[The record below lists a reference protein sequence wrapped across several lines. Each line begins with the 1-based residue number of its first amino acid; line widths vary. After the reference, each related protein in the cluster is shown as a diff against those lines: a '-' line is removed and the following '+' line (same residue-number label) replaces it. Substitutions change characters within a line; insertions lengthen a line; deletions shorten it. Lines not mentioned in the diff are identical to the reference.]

1 MVIDY
6 QKLGFKCGLEI
17 HQQLEGKKLFCS
29 CVTLNS
35 DKEPDVRF
43 ERRLR
48 AVAGETGEIDIA
60 ARHEMEK
67 GKKFIYEADSG
78 DVCLVEMDE
87 DPPHG
92 LNRES
97 LETTLKVALLLNAKI
112 VDEIQIM
119 RKTVIDGSNVSGFQ
133 RTALIAQDG
142 FIETSKGKVKIP
154 TICLEEEA
162 AQKLEEGKDFVRY
175 RLDRLGIP
183 LIEIATDA
191 DIKNNEHAKEVAAHI
206 GMVLR
211 SVPGMKRGLGT
222 IRQDV
227 NVSIKDGARTEIKGF
242 QDLKSI
248 PKVIEYEIKR
258 QLNATKLKQE
268 VRKAEPDFTTSF
280 LRPMPGADRLYPE
293 TDVRPVTIDKRYIEK
308 LKKYLPKLLAH
319 KEEDL
324 EKKYKITKELAKE
337 LLGNEIFDALVK
349 KFNKIEPQIIAH
361 TLINIPKEIKT
372 RFKEDI
378 SKLDKEHFEEVL
390 DYLSSGKI
398 AKEAIIDILIKRIRN
413 EKIDLK
419 KFAGISLKEIEKDIK
434 KLIDGKKGL
443 NIGAYMGILMGKYR
457 GKVDGKKIMELLKK
471 FVK

>member
-1 MVIDY
+1 MEINY
-6 QKLGFKCGLEI
+6 SKLGFKCGLEI

-29 CVTLNS
+29 CSTINS

-60 ARHEMEK
+60 AKHEMQK
-67 GKKFIYEADSG
+67 GKKFIYDADSN
-78 DVCLVEMDE
+78 DTCLIEYDE
-87 DPPHG
+87 QPPNE
-92 LNRES
+92 LNKQA
-97 LETTLKVALLLNAKI
+97 LETTLKLALLLNAKI
-112 VDEIQIM
+112 ADEIQVM
-119 RKTVIDGSNVSGFQ
+119 RKTVVDGSNVAGFQ
-133 RTALIAQDG
+133 RTALIATGG
-142 FIETSKGKVKIP
+142 FIETSKGKVRIP
-154 TICLEEEA
+154 IICLEEEA
-162 AQKLEEGKDFVRY
+162 AQKLEDGKEFVRY

-191 DIKNNEHAKEVAAHI
+191 DIKSNEHAKEVAAHI

-308 LKKYLPKLLAH
+308 LKKDLPKLLAH